1 MRKKRI
7 FIFLAVT
14 AALLALLLNLLP
26 GYASTLK
33 VNWGISLPVSALWQ
47 ETYRTDSGPS
57 FHGDGWRYHVFS
69 YRREAP
75 VEQMLPW
82 SSEEGI
88 TVFQKSYRGAADDW
102 LDSIQVPQEQRP
114 DYDSCAFWY
123 ASQEDNSQVILFWN
137 PDAKKLYVAES
148 FI

>member
-47 ETYRTDSGPS
+47 ETYRD
-57 FHGDGWRYHVFS
+57 
-69 YRREAP
+69 
-75 VEQMLPW
+75 
-82 SSEEGI
+82 
-88 TVFQKSYRGAADDW
+88 AADDC